1 MPVLNFG
8 LKWIAFWLAKDKDNI
23 RSHLKMLETQSH
35 TVHMKMGPVFR

>member
-8 LKWIAFWLAKDKDNI
+8 LKWIAFWLAKDKDNS
-23 RSHLKMLETQSH
+23 RRLLKMLETQS